1 MKNTLDPKK
10 SAIVLVDLQKDT
22 VSRFAKSSDFLA
34 NVVRVLDYAR
44 SVGMPVFLAQ
54 TRRHPGYIDESTA
67 ITDQSLQGGKSH
79 KDQGILVEGAPGT
92 DFVDE
97 LKRQPSDFVIDKRR
111 GNAFLATNL
120 DMYLRHL
127 GIDTVL
133 AGGISTNAGVENTV
147 RDGKD
152 RDYNM
157 VVLSDC
163 CSANSDEAHDYCIQK
178 VFPRVARVMTADE
191 AIDKL
196 KEGP

>member
-1 MKNTLDPKK
+1 MENTLDAKK
-10 SAIVLVDLQKDT
+10 SAVVLVDLQKDT
-22 VSRFAKSSDFLA
+22 VSRFAKSPDFLA
-34 NVVRVLDYAR
+34 NVVRILAYAR
-44 SVGMPVFLAQ
+44 SVEMPVFLAQ
-54 TRRHPGYIDESTA
+54 TRRHPGYVDESTV
-67 ITDQSLQGGKSH
+67 ITEQSLKGAKTH

-97 LKRQPSDFVIDKRR
+97 LERQPTDFVIDKRR

-127 GIDTVL
+127 GVDTVL
-133 AGGISTNAGVENTV
+133 VGGISTNAGVENTV

-157 VVLSDC
+157 VALSDC
-163 CSANSDEAHDYCIQK
+163 CSANSDEAHDYCIDK

-191 AIDKL
+191 AIEKL